1 MNNPAARLHA
11 LLIELR
17 GADRSNRP
25 TFKVLAE
32 VLTVEESINAVF
44 RALVTMHELIND
56 VVQTARASGK
66 MPLVVLDK
74 YAAQLSDTLT
84 YANLE
89 APWHS
94 YREKITPECVTI
106 VEILAHQEGAAQI
119 GEPSADDFNSLTEN
133 LQKLFDSVESLK
145 LDPDFRKFVL
155 EQIEGIRQCLAN
167 YRISGV
173 QGFQKYLERFIGQVA
188 RHSQAMREQSTVNP
202 SLMMSFR
209 AVIAGVAKF
218 VGLTKDGV
226 QLLGSVREVYIDG
239 AKLFNLLPGGGDG
252 DSPEIGSIGGSD
264 T

>member
-1 MNNPAARLHA
+1 ML
-11 LLIELR
+11 ELK

-32 VLTVEESINAVF
+32 VLTVDESINAVF
-44 RALVTMHELIND
+44 KALVTMHELIND

-66 MPLVVLDK
+66 MPLAVLDK
-74 YAAQLSDTLT
+74 YAVQLSDTLT

-89 APWHS
+89 ASWFT
-94 YREKITPECVTI
+94 YREKITPECLTI
-106 VEILAHQEGAAQI
+106 VEILAHQEGASQI
-119 GEPSADDFNSLTEN
+119 GEPSADDFKSLNEN
-133 LQKLFDSVESLK
+133 LQNLFDSVESLK
-145 LDPDFRKFVL
+145 LDPEFRKFVL

-173 QGFQKYLERFIGQVA
+173 QGFQQYFERFIGQVA

-202 SLMMSFR
+202 SLMVNFK
-209 AVIAGVAKF
+209 AVIACVAKF

-226 QLLGSVREVYIDG
+226 QLLESVREVYVDG

-252 DSPEIGSIGGSD
+252 DIPEIGNIGVSD